1 MTRAA
6 TTSRAAFDLSSFRF
20 VSCERTCHVNEMSVA
35 KITEETN
42 CLKPHRTMDKPY
54 VVDVLLTKRLY
65 NPGDIIQGEIQFHLR
80 RKLFCDTITVQLCGT
95 AKVFWTTNEL
105 HDGSFHALPYGQ
117 KQVLIDEKLV
127 VWSAENKKRRPPK
140 PSMEEIIRYSSS
152 TAIRPMKLGKSD
164 DDCGLEPGAHSM
176 FFSFQLPKHGL
187 YTSFEQRECP
197 GCVRYFIVVQ
207 CLFNQQVVAKR
218 KLLFPLVCPTD
229 FINNPNATESE
240 DANQKIFFGTKG
252 YLNVQL
258 HLAKKG
264 FVPGERIPV
273 RVFIDNHSG
282 KSIKY
287 AHLSIVQHA
296 FCFVTY
302 PVPCGKDSYMET
314 AGVGLPVSKVVNGN
328 AYKYVPEFNVPALVP
343 GFEIPGCIRVDHT
356 LKFEVGFHRS
366 GKSKYPLCVLKIPIF
381 IGTSPVEDTE
391 ASSAM
396 RERQNYR
403 PSEGESTARL
413 YPLNAFS
420 LPPPPSYMES
430 VTGRSDVQESD
441 DECPAY
447 TPLCN
452 AHEALPVSTT
462 EERKKQ

>member
-1 MTRAA
+1 
-6 TTSRAAFDLSSFRF
+6 
-20 VSCERTCHVNEMSVA
+20 
-35 KITEETN
+35 
-42 CLKPHRTMDKPY
+42 MDKPY

-80 RKLFCDTITVQLCGT
+80 RKLSCDTITVQLCGT
-95 AKVFWTTNEL
+95 AK
-105 HDGSFHALPYGQ
+105 
-117 KQVLIDEKLV
+117 
-127 VWSAENKKRRPPK
+127 
-140 PSMEEIIRYSSS
+140 MEEIIRYSSS

-187 YTSFEQRECP
+187 HTSFEQRECP

-218 KLLFPLVCPTD
+218 KF
-229 FINNPNATESE
+229 
-240 DANQKIFFGTKG
+240 
-252 YLNVQL
+252 
-258 HLAKKG
+258 
-264 FVPGERIPV
+264 
-273 RVFIDNHSG
+273 SG